1 MLAFFYACNRQ
12 MCAFARFTAGGA
24 RRLQS
29 LPVPSFRSTNL
40 APSVT
45 SFGRVVSD
53 FHGMKESSMSE
64 QFTAAPAA
72 CSMIKVSSDQAGP
85 TYHARCVRLA
95 GCQDIAL
102 PILEGILELQE
113 GK

>member
-1 MLAFFYACNRQ
+1 

-45 SFGRVVSD
+45 SFGRAVPD
-53 FHGMKESSMSE
+53 FHGMKESSMSK
-64 QFTAAPAA
+64 QFAAAPAA
-72 CSMIKVSSDQAGP
+72 CSKIEFSGGEASAIYD
-85 TYHARCVRLA
+85 ARCVRPGGFQEFAPLILDNS
-95 GCQDIAL
+95 CQQW
-102 PILEGILELQE
+102 EGN
-113 GK
+113 

>member
-1 MLAFFYACNRQ
+1 

-45 SFGRVVSD
+45 SFGRAVPD
-53 FHGMKESSMSE
+53 LHGMKESSMSK
-64 QFTAAPAA
+64 QFAAAPAA
-72 CSMIKVSSDQAGP
+72 CSKIEFSGDEAVAIYG
-85 TYHARCVRLA
+85 ARCVRLGA
-95 GCQDIAL
+95 FQKFASHRLQSACQ
-102 PILEGILELQE
+102 PRE